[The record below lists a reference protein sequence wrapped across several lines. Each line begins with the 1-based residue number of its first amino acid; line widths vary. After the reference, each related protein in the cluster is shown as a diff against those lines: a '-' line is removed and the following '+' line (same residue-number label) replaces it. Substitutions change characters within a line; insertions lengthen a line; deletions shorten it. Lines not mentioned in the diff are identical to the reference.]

1 MKKNNFRFITSNSL
15 NGSWIYDEYVKLKDN
30 LSIPAQIK
38 RAEKKLKRAVK
49 KEKYLKAAKF
59 RDLIIELKNQ

>member
-1 MKKNNFRFITSNSL
+1 MREEKNNLRFTYSDYSR
-15 NGSWIYDEYVKLKDN
+15 VKDN
-30 LSIPAQIK
+30 LSIPAHIK

>member
-1 MKKNNFRFITSNSL
+1 MREEKNNIVFLYKYEWR
-15 NGSWIYDEYVKLKDN
+15 VKDN
-30 LSIPAQIK
+30 LSITAQIK